1 MFRTL
6 HFPLFILSLALLCA
20 PFTLLGQVVADSVLQ
35 GDISSSVTL
44 SANKIYMLRGF
55 VVVKSP
61 ATLSIEAG
69 TLIIGEKS
77 TKGALIIDRGGKI
90 YANGDASRPIVFTSQ
105 ITAGQRAPGDWGG
118 IIVVGRAS
126 VNLPGGEGTIEGGV
140 TDAGG
145 NPIRYG
151 GGTTP
156 NDDDSSGVIRYVRLE
171 YPGIAFQPNNE
182 INGLTMGGVG
192 RKTLLEY
199 VQVSYCGD
207 DSYEWFGGT
216 VNGKYLISV
225 GPIDDDFDTDNGF
238 RGKLQFLLVLRDP
251 QFADISGSHA
261 MEADND
267 AGGTFN
273 APRSSPTISNATFIG
288 PMPDTSATGWNP
300 NFRRGGHWRRSTLYG
315 LFNSIVM
322 GWPDALLF
330 DGNNVANA
338 ATADSIALQ
347 NTIFAGDKGGFKT
360 ASITTGF
367 NPTTWVAT
375 TAFNN
380 TILAQ
385 PADAQ
390 LENPFKLLNPGL
402 LPKAGSPALSGASFS
417 HSRLSGGFFTS
428 TTYRGAFGS
437 TRWDLPWANYN
448 PQGFATAIDDHNGD
462 GLAIPASFTLHQNF
476 PNPFN
481 PSTVISYSLP
491 KGSMVTLRI
500 YDMLGREIST
510 MVEGFRN
517 AGTYKV
523 SFDANDLPSGM
534 YLYRLTTEN
543 FSEVRKMLLMK

>member
-1 MFRTL
+1 MFRKL
-6 HFPLFILSLALLCA
+6 LFPLFISVLFGA
-20 PFTLLGQVVADSVLQ
+20 PFTLSAQVVADSVLQ

-69 TLIIGEKS
+69 TLIVGEKS

-90 YANGDASRPIVFTSQ
+90 FANGDASRPIVFTSQ
-105 ITAGQRAPGDWGG
+105 IAAGQRVHGDWGG
-118 IIVVGRAS
+118 IIIVGRAS

-192 RKTLLEY
+192 RKTLLEF

-273 APRSSPTISNATFIG
+273 TPRSSPTISNATFIG

-315 LFNSIVM
+315 LFNSVVM

-338 ATADSIALQ
+338 ATGDTIALR
-347 NTIFAGDKGGFKT
+347 NTIFAGNKGGFKT
-360 ASITTGF
+360 AGITTGF
-367 NPTTWVAT
+367 DPTAWVSTMTFA
-375 TAFNN
+375 N
-380 TILAQ
+380 TILAR
-385 PADAQ
+385 PADAM
-390 LENPFKLLNPGL
+390 LNNPFNLTSPDLT
-402 LPKAGSPALSGASFS
+402 PKAGSPALSGASFS
-417 HSRLSGGFFTS
+417 HARLDAFFTQTS
-428 TTYRGAFGS
+428 YRGAFGS

-448 PQGFATAIDDHNGD
+448 PQNLPTAIEDPDGDDSV
-462 GLAIPASFTLHQNF
+462 LPTSFTLHQNY

-481 PSTVISYSLP
+481 PSTIISYSLP
-491 KGSMVTLRI
+491 KGSWITLRV
-500 YDMLGREIST
+500 YDLLGREIST
-510 MVEGFRN
+510 LVSGMRN
-517 AGTYKV
+517 AGNHSRT
-523 SFDANDLPSGM
+523 FDASGWPSGM
-534 YLYRLTTEN
+534 YLYRLTAN
-543 FSEVRKMLLMK
+543 QSSEVRTMVLMK